1 MRYLIIL
8 SAILIFSAPAHSAI
22 WYVPSDYS
30 TIQAAINAA
39 AHGDTIIVE
48 PGTYVENID
57 FLGKAITV
65 KSEEGPDDTVIDG
78 GQPIDP
84 DYGSVVLFQSWEGND
99 SVLEGFTLTNG
110 TGTLYDFQ
118 GLLMFLGG
126 GISCRN
132 HSSPTIRDN
141 IITNNQAIDPTSGSG
156 GGGIQCIDF
165 SSPLIEN
172 NVISDNVANWGGGVE
187 VILDSSPL
195 ITSNM
200 ISGNEADA
208 YHGGGIHIQMASPT
222 IIDNEIS
229 GNKAD
234 SGDGGGIRTHVSSS
248 LIQNNTITDNSSYW
262 VGGVALVDG
271 DLLLSNNFISGNSA
285 VKGAGG
291 VCCYYNMYSPIVED
305 NIITN
310 NTASIG
316 GGIWVMD
323 SAPTIMNN
331 HIEGNSVVRK
341 GGGIFFYASEA
352 TVVNNTIVEN
362 TADEE
367 TGGGIDITESSS
379 VTMINNTLVGNSA
392 PEGGGIACRKDST
405 ATVVNTILWDNY
417 APSGPEISLESS
429 TEPSTLSISHSCV
442 EGGQAMVAVK
452 TGCILNWGSGMID
465 ADPFFLDPYNGDF
478 RLTYA
483 SPCIDAGNNETPSLP
498 DHDFEG
504 DPRIFPGNGKG
515 VHLAGFASAGAI
527 VDMGSDEYCLTKKQ
541 MSTSR

>member
-8 SAILIFSAPAHSAI
+8 NAILIFSAPAHSAI

-39 AHGDTIIVE
+39 SHGDTVIVE

-65 KSEEGPDDTVIDG
+65 KSEDGPDDTVIDG

-110 TGTLYDFQ
+110 TGTLYVAPEWS
-118 GLLMFLGG
+118 GYLGG
-126 GISCRN
+126 GVACRN
-132 HSSPTIRDN
+132 YSSPTIRDN

-172 NVISDNVANWGGGVE
+172 NVISENVANWGGGVE
-187 VILDSSPL
+187 AVLDSSPL
-195 ITSNM
+195 ITSNV

-208 YHGGGIHIQMASPT
+208 VHGGGIHIQLASPT
-222 IIDNEIS
+222 IIGNEIS

-248 LIQNNTITDNSSYW
+248 LIQNNTIMDNSSYW
-262 VGGVALVDG
+262 VGGIAVTEGSPTV
-271 DLLLSNNFISGNSA
+271 SNNLISGNSA

-291 VCCYYNMYSPIVED
+291 ISCYYGMLSPTVED

-310 NTASIG
+310 NSATIG

-323 SAPTIMNN
+323 SAPSIMNN
-331 HIEGNSVVRK
+331 LIKDNSTVRK
-341 GGGIFFYASEA
+341 GGGIFCYASEVIV
-352 TVVNNTIVEN
+352 TNNTIVGN
-362 TADEE
+362 TSDEE

-442 EGGQAMVAVK
+442 EGGQGMVVVK
-452 TGCILNWGSGMID
+452 TGCTLIWGDGMID
-465 ADPFFLDPYNGDF
+465 ADPFFLDPLNGDF

-483 SPCIDAGNNETPSLP
+483 SPCIDAGDNETPSLP

-515 VHLAGFASAGAI
+515 YSVGSSPSWAV
-527 VDMGSDEYCLTKKQ
+527 VDMGSDEYCLMKKQ